1 VLQYP
6 APAGKDLLWAFPVAS
21 AVITNLPNRGHVAN
35 WFSSMNVRERRTFW
49 ACFTGWALDAMDV
62 QLYAVIMP
70 TLIAVWGMSQA
81 QAGTLGT
88 AALLFSSLGGWLA
101 GILADKFGRA
111 AVLRYTIVWF
121 ALFTF
126 LSGFTQ
132 SFEQLLFTRSMQG
145 LGFGGE
151 WAAGAALMSEVI
163 DKRIRGRAV
172 GSVQGGWSVGYGTA
186 VLLFTIVFSVAAPE
200 TAWRYLFFLGL
211 FPAFFALW
219 IRRYV
224 EEPEVFREMRATSA
238 DRRFQFLEI
247 FGRGLRRRTILA
259 SMLAAGGLGGNYT
272 TLTWLATYLKTVRN
286 LSVLGTGGYLGVNIL
301 GSFLGY
307 IISAHLS
314 DWLGRRKTFVIM
326 ACVAALTV
334 SAYTLLP
341 LSNTAVLLLG
351 FPLGFFQSGIIA
363 GMGATFAELF
373 PTRVRATGQGF
384 SYNTGRAVGSMV
396 PALVGVLAPSLGL
409 GPAMGLCASCSYV
422 FVLIA
427 TAMLPETRGREL
439 EMAVDEET
447 RSALPRYAAAPV
459 PSFGEK

>member
-1 VLQYP
+1 MLQYP

-447 RSALPRYAAAPV
+447 RSALPRYAAPI

>member
-1 VLQYP
+1 
-6 APAGKDLLWAFPVAS
+6 
-21 AVITNLPNRGHVAN
+21 
-35 WFSSMNVRERRTFW
+35 
-49 ACFTGWALDAMDV
+49 MDV
-62 QLYAVIMP
+62 QLYAVVMP

-88 AALLFSSLGGWLA
+88 AALLFSSVGGWLA
-101 GILADKFGRA
+101 GIAADRIGRA
-111 AVLRYTIVWF
+111 AVLRFTIVWF
-121 ALFTF
+121 AVFTC

-186 VLLFTIVFSVAAPE
+186 VLLFTIVFSVAPPE
-200 TAWRYLFFLGL
+200 MAWRYLFFLGL
-211 FPAFFALW
+211 LPAFFVLW

-272 TLTWLATYLKTVRN
+272 TLTWLATYLKTVRH
-286 LSVLGTGGYLGVNIL
+286 LSVLGTGGYLGVNIF

-307 IISAHLS
+307 IVSAHLS

-326 ACVAALTV
+326 ACTAAVTV
-334 SAYTLLP
+334 VAYTLLP
-341 LSNTAVLLLG
+341 LGDTAVLLLG

-384 SYNTGRAVGSMV
+384 AYNTGRAVGSMV
-396 PALVGVLAPSLGL
+396 PALVGVLAAGLGL
-409 GPAMGLCASCSYV
+409 GPAMGLCAASSYV

-439 EMAVDEET
+439 ETAVEGDAG
-447 RSALPRYAAAPV
+447 SALPRYAAPV
-459 PSFGEK
+459 PSFGGK